1 MYDFVDTIEHVNG
14 VGALPAE
21 ALSINGKYIEH
32 EIEGYRTLYVTGREL
47 LESEIQEK
55 QIGYTDGAEFQG
67 KRNISRVIT
76 VTYRLMART
85 PEDFRVKFNVLNLL
99 LDQEQAKLLF
109 CDEPDK
115 YFIGTKSTIDEI
127 PGGLLNV
134 IGSFDFYCA
143 DPYKY
148 SAVEKTFQAVPNSNA
163 VLEAKIVNNGTES
176 VPIDYTIEHNH
187 ENGYIGIISEHGA
200 IQLGKVNEA
209 DGETYIGSTTLTN
222 STASNKWSGDAKWV
236 DDKGTNGQNA
246 NNKTQGTF
254 GVKAVSGNNVLTLA
268 TKGTAEAGKWNG
280 AMKTFTVTSGA
291 KDFYAYSNSWFEGTA
306 GQTGC
311 QTMAFLDSN
320 NKCIC
325 YQSIWK
331 SDTDGNKAHMAWG
344 VGGNNPK
351 KVDEKIFTVA
361 NDMTNNP
368 FTTLGGHSDIRKEG
382 SKITFYWWGKY
393 FSVVVPE
400 LASVKVAKV
409 QLYIGQVG
417 TRNLSS
423 QYLTRNYFRKVNL
436 RILNVS
442 KWRDVPNRY
451 QENDTVFVDGSA
463 AKVYVNGMVRM
474 EDEIL
479 GSTYF
484 KAPPGETKV
493 QFHYSDFADPV
504 PTIKA
509 KIREAYL

>member
-1 MYDFVDTIEHVNG
+1 MGMLTATFGGATIPVKITKLDRNLTPPINNNTQSLGNSNG
-14 VGALPAE
+14 VSFLYSNYGENTISFDYIIDNRMAND
-21 ALSINGKYIEH
+21 LS
-32 EIEGYRTLYVTGREL
+32 
-47 LESEIQEK
+47 
-55 QIGYTDGAEFQG
+55 
-67 KRNISRVIT
+67 
-76 VTYRLMART
+76 
-85 PEDFRVKFNVLNLL
+85 DFRRKTAGIIYSAEPKRLIFS
-99 LDQEQAKLLF
+99 
-109 CDEPDK
+109 DEPNLYYNAIITGQPTLNED
-115 YFIGTKSTIDEI
+115 YLKSTGTLTFMVPD
-127 PGGLLNV
+127 GV
-134 IGSFDFYCA
+134 AHST
-143 DPYKY
+143 
-148 SAVEKTFQAVPNSNA
+148 VEKTFQAVPNSSA
-163 VLEAKIVNNGTES
+163 VLEATIVNNGTES

-209 DGETYIGSTTLTN
+209 DGETYLASVTLTN

-268 TKGTAEAGKWNG
+268 TKGTAEDKKWNG
-280 AMKTFTVTSGA
+280 AMKTFTVTAGEQVGA

-311 QTMAFLDSN
+311 QTMAFIDPN
-320 NKCIC
+320 GKCIC

-331 SDTDGNKAHMAWG
+331 SDTDSNRAHMAWG

-351 KVDEKIFTVA
+351 KVDEMIFTVA

-368 FTTLGGHSDIRKEG
+368 FTTLGGHSDIRKVG

-393 FSVVVPE
+393 FDVNVPE

-417 TRNLSS
+417 TRNLST
-423 QYLTRNYFRKVNL
+423 QYLTRNYYRKVNL

-442 KWRDVPNRY
+442 KWKDVPNRY

-484 KAPPGETKV
+484 QAPPGETKV
-493 QFHYSDFADPV
+493 QFRYSEFSDPV
-504 PTIKA
+504 PSITA